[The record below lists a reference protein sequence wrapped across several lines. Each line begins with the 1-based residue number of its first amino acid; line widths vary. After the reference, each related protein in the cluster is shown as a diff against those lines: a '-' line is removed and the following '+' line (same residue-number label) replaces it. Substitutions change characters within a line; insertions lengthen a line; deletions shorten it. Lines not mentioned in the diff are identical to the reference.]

1 MTIIMMMMMMMMTQV
16 PGTEN
21 NLQGLPLETM
31 ATMVFGD
38 GWRWH
43 WIGSDSLFLSSEG
56 LHSKMFRNSANLGT
70 RLTVACLFPGS
81 ATKVTQLSWLWH
93 WIGCGSPVRLGGGG
107 HPLLLRLHRALS
119 GSEVMAWLSGTGA
132 MGWHAAGCTPASPPR
147 ARQPQ

>member
-1 MTIIMMMMMMMMTQV
+1 MTIIMMMMMMMTQV

-81 ATKVTQLSWLWH
+81 ATKVTLTLNWMRISSTPWRRRTPPLITFASCTLWQRGDGMALWH
-93 WIGCGSPVRLGGGG
+93 RGDGMACS
-107 HPLLLRLHRALS
+107 RLHSRF
-119 GSEVMAWLSGTGA
+119 
-132 MGWHAAGCTPASPPR
+132 PSPS
-147 ARQPQ
+147 QPQ